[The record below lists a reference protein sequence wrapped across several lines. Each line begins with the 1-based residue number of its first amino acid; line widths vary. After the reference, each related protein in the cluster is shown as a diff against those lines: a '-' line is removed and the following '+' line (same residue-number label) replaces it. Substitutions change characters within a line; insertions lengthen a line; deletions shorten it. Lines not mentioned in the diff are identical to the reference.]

1 MTHSTRF
8 RVLIGALIFAATAL
22 CASPLGAAATVT
34 TPTTTPT
41 TTPVKTLP
49 SDQKFRLLAPSATFG
64 GVARAE
70 LLKNA
75 LLARI
80 RADKDSLLDKDCA
93 KRPMITKPKG
103 LFLLPGD
110 VGKDLICTLP
120 ANTALLIDFTGT
132 ICQEYKGKK
141 ASPEC
146 VKERLAVFTEYSV
159 RIDGLSLGAGRF
171 ATVSNQFDVE
181 TKDGNAFKL
190 EAGNWRLR
198 AGGWPM
204 IVTNLSPGTH
214 VVEGHY
220 KVGDTN
226 RQKINVTVV
235 VK

>member
-1 MTHSTRF
+1 MTRHKRMKNLTG
-8 RVLIGALIFAATAL
+8 VLTCALIFFGTQLVRSQADAISSVTASSVL
-22 CASPLGAAATVT
+22 SRERPAG
-34 TPTTTPT
+34 
-41 TTPVKTLP
+41 
-49 SDQKFRLLAPSATFG
+49 QNFRLLAPMASFA
-64 GVARAE
+64 GVTRAE

-80 RADKDSLLDKDCA
+80 LADKDTLLDKDCT
-93 KRPMITKPKG
+93 KRPMITNPAG

-110 VGKDLICTLP
+110 VGKDLTCTLP

-146 VKERLAVFTEYSV
+146 VKERLAVFTEYGVS
-159 RIDGLSLGAGRF
+159 IDGLSLGAGRF
-171 ATVSNQFDVE
+171 AAVSNQFDVE

-190 EAGNWRLR
+190 EAGSWRLR

-204 IVTNLSPGTH
+204 IVTNLTPGTH
-214 VVEGHY
+214 VIRGHY

-235 VK
+235 IK